1 MPISKSK
8 MSENEE
14 QIQTQPGN
22 STENKPSDVVVL
34 KIPGSESQS
43 DEERVFCRL
52 CYGTKYDDGN
62 LIEPC
67 LCKGSV
73 AKVHRKCLEK
83 WLNRIGSKTC
93 ELCLFEFKCEE
104 TLRYGLCESIQVWLR
119 QYRQHRYLL
128 HDLCLFV
135 TMNII
140 TMSMI
145 VVLLQAIYQILSNEA
160 IRNALPMWYILALWI
175 AAILWIAIYLL
186 TVAVFFNTQIR
197 PWYQWWRS
205 TKKIKIVNV

>member
-1 MPISKSK
+1 ML
-8 MSENEE
+8 ENEE

-22 STENKPSDVVVL
+22 SSENQPSDVVAL
-34 KIPGSESQS
+34 NINGSQSQS
-43 DEERVFCRL
+43 DDEHVFCRF
-52 CYGTKYDDGN
+52 CYGTKYDDDN

-93 ELCLFEFKCEE
+93 DMCLFEFQCEE
-104 TLRYGLCESIQVWLR
+104 KLRYGLCESIQVWLR
-119 QYRQHRYLL
+119 QYRQQRYLL
-128 HDLCLFV
+128 HDLCLFF

-145 VVLLQAIYQILSNEA
+145 IVLLQAIYQVFSNES
-160 IRNALPMWYILALWI
+160 IRNALPMWYILALWL
-175 AAILWIAIYLL
+175 AALLWMCIYLL
-186 TVAVFFNTQIR
+186 TILIFIKTQIR

-205 TKKIKIVNV
+205 TKKIQLVNL